1 MKRMETPAK
10 VGPMQIVSYARC
22 STPGQVS
29 TSLPDQKARIDTWLD
44 RTGHQSVGHYGDQT
58 SGSKNMD
65 SSEVFAELRE
75 ALDGVDAVVVD
86 ALDRL
91 SRNAFDGVTFAN
103 ELRKRGVRLIEL
115 ENGDAPLD
123 LHDADS
129 REYVLDRFKSA
140 EAEWRRASRRQS
152 KRYNEQRKRG
162 VAVVNR
168 PAFGLRL
175 GGTKANRT
183 LEADPQQAPI
193 VKEIDRQILA
203 GKSRSVVLAWLANVA
218 GAPKSKRG
226 LALFLRNSSLV
237 DGGVR
242 TLEAQQQLNAI
253 MSTRKQAYGPDRT
266 TRSVRTH
273 ELAGLIECGVCG
285 RKLFGRHVKRNP
297 SPMNLVCEGQGHP
310 ATYFTVEHVWPL
322 LLDKLTALNDAS
334 TCEAVLASWVAE
346 PTSDDTAALRKSL
359 GTSLA
364 EVTAREAT
372 LDADARRAL
381 LLVDA
386 APDEAKRMIAAVAAE
401 RAEVAGRG
409 AALTAQIAGL
419 PAERVATFTADDL
432 REWAG
437 KVVVKTVAGKR
448 KGTAVDLRGPVA
460 KIVAAIGAPRL
471 SREDGALRLDWAM
484 LD

>member
-1 MKRMETPAK
+1 
-10 VGPMQIVSYARC
+10 
-22 STPGQVS
+22 
-29 TSLPDQKARIDTWLD
+29 
-44 RTGHQSVGHYGDQT
+44 
-58 SGSKNMD
+58 
-65 SSEVFAELRE
+65 
-75 ALDGVDAVVVD
+75 
-86 ALDRL
+86 
-91 SRNAFDGVTFAN
+91 
-103 ELRKRGVRLIEL
+103 
-115 ENGDAPLD
+115 
-123 LHDADS
+123 
-129 REYVLDRFKSA
+129 
-140 EAEWRRASRRQS
+140 
-152 KRYNEQRKRG
+152 
-162 VAVVNR
+162 
-168 PAFGLRL
+168 
-175 GGTKANRT
+175 
-183 LEADPQQAPI
+183 
-193 VKEIDRQILA
+193 
-203 GKSRSVVLAWLANVA
+203 
-218 GAPKSKRG
+218 
-226 LALFLRNSSLV
+226 
-237 DGGVR
+237 
-242 TLEAQQQLNAI
+242 
-253 MSTRKQAYGPDRT
+253 
-266 TRSVRTH
+266 
-273 ELAGLIECGVCG
+273 
-285 RKLFGRHVKRNP
+285 
-297 SPMNLVCEGQGHP
+297 
-310 ATYFTVEHVWPL
+310 L